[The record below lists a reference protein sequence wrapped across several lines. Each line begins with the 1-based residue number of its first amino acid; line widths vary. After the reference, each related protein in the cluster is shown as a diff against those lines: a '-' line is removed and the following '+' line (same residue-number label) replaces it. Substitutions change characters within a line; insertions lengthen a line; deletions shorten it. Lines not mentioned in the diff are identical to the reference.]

1 MKETIMLRIIQ
12 KRKWFSCA
20 NSCGFTLLEMIV
32 VVIILGLLIG
42 LVAPKFFGHVDKAKQ
57 TEAQAQI
64 ELLGQALD
72 LYRLEKGRYP
82 TNEEGLEVVRSY
94 LKKQIPKDPWGNEF
108 HYKYPGEHGDY
119 DLISYGADNA
129 EGGEGNDLD
138 IVSWKGI
145 E

>member
-1 MKETIMLRIIQ
+1 MLRNIR
-12 KRKWFSCA
+12 KRPSCA

-82 TNEEGLEVVRSY
+82 TNEEGLEAVRTY
-94 LKKQIPKDPWGNEF
+94 LKKQIPNDPWGNEF

-119 DLISYGADNA
+119 DLVSYGADNA

-145 E
+145 Q